1 MSKIVSLKD
10 QEIIELEKRQELQ
23 IQGDQDVQQ
32 RVSDGGINLK
42 SSLTRGFDS
51 IMRASKGR

>member
-32 RVSDGGINLK
+32 RVDGGINLK